1 MAARGSFHETGGL
14 KAARSTPMN
23 QEYQIGRQITYLE
36 APDIIVMKLFG
47 KVSQQEGSEINRRH
61 LEMGRDADRLFYLID
76 MSEFEGMDPELR
88 KEAGLTMKTLPLRG
102 IAVYNASL
110 TARVVS
116 KLIVGAM
123 NVFKAG
129 EEKAPFEAFPTEE
142 EARAWIAGR
151 RRQLLAAA

>member
-1 MAARGSFHETGGL
+1 MG
-14 KAARSTPMN
+14 
-23 QEYQIGRQITYLE
+23 QEFKFGRQITYRE
-36 APDIIVMKLFG
+36 EPDIIVMRLVG
-47 KVSQQEGSEINRRH
+47 KVTNEEGSAINRCH

-76 MSEFEGMDPELR
+76 MSGFEGMDPELR
-88 KEAGLTMKTLPLRG
+88 KEAGLTMKRLPLRG

-123 NVFKAG
+123 NVFKPG

-142 EARAWIAGR
+142 EARAWIERR
-151 RRQLLAAA
+151 RRQLMDAAA